1 VAFRKAQSMVIDA
14 QLRRCRECASCDG
27 AKIPDG
33 APTLETMSINTRDS
47 EPSSDLMPEDESPG
61 AINTSL
67 RSITRPWRSVQ
78 HQIAWLSTT
87 RANARAG
94 LVADVLASCALL
106 YAGSRRGDTDSA
118 AALATVLA
126 GLVLFSFVEYC
137 FHRWLFHGSVALL
150 EQGHRKHHEQP
161 QAHDSLPFFLPPLVA
176 LALVGVLSA
185 FLPATIALLFTGG
198 MAAGYAAYGLTHS
211 TFHNV
216 RFRHA
221 LARRWAAAH
230 HIHHFHPG
238 SNFGV
243 TTPLWDIVLQTRY
256 TPERTR
262 SGP

>member
-1 VAFRKAQSMVIDA
+1 MSIDA
-14 QLRRCRECASCDG
+14 RATEPATDPMPAGEYSG
-27 AKIPDG
+27 AV
-33 APTLETMSINTRDS
+33 TTFR
-47 EPSSDLMPEDESPG
+47 
-61 AINTSL
+61 
-67 RSITRPWRSVQ
+67 RSIRRLWRSGQ
-78 HQIAWLSTT
+78 RQIAWLSTT

-106 YAGSRRGDTDSA
+106 YAGARRGDTDSA
-118 AALATVLA
+118 AALAIVLV

-137 FHRWLFHGSVALL
+137 FHRWLFHGSVELL

-185 FLPATIALLFTGG
+185 FLPATVALLFTGG

-243 TTPLWDIVLQTRY
+243 TTPLWDIVLRTRY
-256 TPERTR
+256 APERIR
-262 SGP
+262 SGS

>member
-1 VAFRKAQSMVIDA
+1 
-14 QLRRCRECASCDG
+14 
-27 AKIPDG
+27 
-33 APTLETMSINTRDS
+33 MSIHTHGT
-47 EPSSDLMPEDESPG
+47 EPSSDPMPACESHG
-61 AINTSL
+61 EVTTSL
-67 RSITRPWRSVQ
+67 RAIARPWLGVRRR
-78 HQIAWLSTT
+78 IAQLSTT
-87 RANARAG
+87 RVNARAG
-94 LVADVLASCALL
+94 LVADVVASCALL
-106 YAGSRRGDTDSA
+106 YAGSRRGDTSSA

-137 FHRWLFHGSVALL
+137 FHRWLFHGSVELL

-176 LALVGVLSA
+176 LTLVGILSV

-243 TTPLWDIVLQTRY
+243 TTPVWDIVLRTRY
-256 TPERTR
+256 APERTR

>member
-1 VAFRKAQSMVIDA
+1 
-14 QLRRCRECASCDG
+14 
-27 AKIPDG
+27 
-33 APTLETMSINTRDS
+33 MSIKTRDN
-47 EPSSDLMPEDESPG
+47 EPSSDPMPANESTG
-61 AINTSL
+61 AVTTPL
-67 RSITRPWRSVQ
+67 PSITRLWRGVQ
-78 HQIAWLSTT
+78 HRIAWLSTT

-106 YAGSRRGDTDSA
+106 YAGSRRGDVDSA
-118 AALATVLA
+118 AALATGLA

-137 FHRWLFHGSVALL
+137 FHRWLFHGSVEML

-176 LALVGVLSA
+176 LVLVGILSV
-185 FLPATIALLFTGG
+185 FLPATVALLFTGG

-211 TFHNV
+211 IFHNV

-221 LARRWAAAH
+221 LPRRWAAAH

-243 TTPLWDIVLQTRY
+243 TTPLWDIVLRTRY
-256 TPERTR
+256 VPERIR